1 MNRQPGDRRPRSGKV
16 QQLRLESG
24 GLIASLAVLLVLT
37 ALIVTCASCRLYDA
51 GHSDRT
57 SDLPSGEAPA
67 ASEQTDLS
75 SGGDEKPEAN
85 IEYLSLSEKDLR
97 TGDLI
102 LVNRVHLYDAAN
114 AAGDAT
120 TVRDGRL
127 TDIQENAFQ
136 LPIGEQILAA
146 LEEMQK
152 GMVAAMNDGV
162 RLLVNAGYRTAEVQQ
177 GLIDSFTESKG
188 EEYVR
193 QYVAPVGASEHHT
206 PYAADIS
213 FYDTTGKKVLATTSV
228 DAAAYYSWCLL
239 NCKNYGLIL
248 RYTADKT
255 DITGYSAESWHF
267 RYVGVPHASYIYAHG
282 LALEEYIEQLKVT
295 SYSNR
300 LYITADDGRCWS
312 VYYIAAEDGAAGTAH
327 VPVPKQQKYT
337 VSGNNADGYIV
348 TAEEPSGAPEGAMT
362 ELVTDTASSGAVS
375 GEASGEA

>member
-67 ASEQTDLS
+67 ASEQVDLS

-248 RYTADKT
+248 RYTADQDRHHRLQRGKLAFPLRRRAARKLYLCARSCAGG
-255 DITGYSAESWHF
+255 IYRAAE
-267 RYVGVPHASYIYAHG
+267 GNLLQQPP
-282 LALEEYIEQLKVT
+282 
-295 SYSNR
+295 
-300 LYITADDGRCWS
+300 
-312 VYYIAAEDGAAGTAH
+312 VYYRRRRPLLERSIISPQRTALPGLRTFLFRSSKNTPF
-327 VPVPKQQKYT
+327 PVTTP
-337 VSGNNADGYIV
+337 
-348 TAEEPSGAPEGAMT
+348 TATS
-362 ELVTDTASSGAVS
+362 
-375 GEASGEA
+375 